1 MQFQLCHS
9 LQQVTFF
16 PLSFPICKMKA
27 SPHTWRL
34 WPSWRRRKAH
44 RLEMGD
50 RREIQQNVVGKRAGE
65 LDTIK
70 RRSSSP
76 CPRTQRRAVGNV
88 PGPSPADLGPGAVS
102 HTPHCPGQPSLQGGG
117 GGVPEVRSPQLS
129 KSSTAQLPGINTTS
143 WAPLRRDHTSSPSQL
158 LSCTLPTQ
166 APHPQRP
173 LLTHAALPSQGPAR
187 TLPLP
192 WQARRGALQWK
203 GQERSE
209 APPENRRTDKN
220 PGTPRCDAK

>member
-1 MQFQLCHS
+1 MNRIQYREGAPAPPPGHS
-9 LQQVTFF
+9 KGRWGMSLG
-16 PLSFPICKMKA
+16 PALLPWA
-27 SPHTWRL
+27 
-34 WPSWRRRKAH
+34 
-44 RLEMGD
+44 
-50 RREIQQNVVGKRAGE
+50 
-65 LDTIK
+65 
-70 RRSSSP
+70 RSS
-76 CPRTQRRAVGNV
+76 
-88 PGPSPADLGPGAVS
+88 
-102 HTPHCPGQPSLQGGG
+102 HTHPSLPWPALSPRGG

-129 KSSTAQLPGINTTS
+129 KSSAAQLPGINTTS

-158 LSCTLPTQ
+158 LSCSLPTQ

-209 APPENRRTDKN
+209 APPENSRTHKN